1 MVEYGTTW
9 HPVTV
14 TNATGGQKR
23 WVVCVFWKVC
33 RESREESTL
42 SHAPLW
48 CLVTSVNDMT
58 HEVCDEGLQL
68 VCGEVQDEEIL
79 LRLATALLRQEEKT
93 GGMISPPGRFQLKRL
108 EKGLVLL
115 SNPPNSLDLR
125 MLRSMGFKSVLNL
138 AEPADKIEQSKG
150 KELVEAAGLKYRSKR
165 ALNPATADCSRLIC
179 TT

>member
-42 SHAPLW
+42 SHA
-48 CLVTSVNDMT
+48 
-58 HEVCDEGLQL
+58 LQL